1 VENLDLT
8 GGLNINGIGN
18 DQANIITGN
27 SGDNSLVGNGGR
39 DNLYG
44 RDGNDTLDG
53 GALEDELSGGAGND
67 SLFGGDGS
75 DVLAGTDS
83 TAIGANEV
91 ETLTGGNGADLFH
104 LGDGAN
110 AYYDTAANSGD
121 YALITDFSV
130 IAADQLQLRDL
141 STGADPSTVNGYL
154 IGDQNF
160 GGAAI
165 GSANS
170 YLYRDSDN
178 SGTINAGDNLIAAI
192 NASGGAGTGGA
203 LVTADLNKIGIFV

>member
-1 VENLDLT
+1 VENLNLT
-8 GGLNINGIGN
+8 GGLNGIGN
-18 DQANIITGN
+18 ESANIITGN

-39 DNLYG
+39 DNLAG

-67 SLFGGDGS
+67 SLFGGDSS
-75 DVLAGTDS
+75 DVLTGTDS
-83 TAIGANEV
+83 TAKGANEV
-91 ETLTGGNGADLFH
+91 DTLTGGSGADLFV

-110 AYYDTAANSGD
+110 TYYSTAASGGD

-130 IAADQLQLRDL
+130 TAGDQLQLQNL
-141 STGADPSTVNGYL
+141 SASADSQTVNGYL

-165 GSANS
+165 SSANS

-178 SGTINAGDNLIAAI
+178 SGTINAGDNLIGAI
-192 NASGGAGTGGA
+192 NATEGA
-203 LVTADLNKIGIFV
+203 LVTSDLNKIGIFV